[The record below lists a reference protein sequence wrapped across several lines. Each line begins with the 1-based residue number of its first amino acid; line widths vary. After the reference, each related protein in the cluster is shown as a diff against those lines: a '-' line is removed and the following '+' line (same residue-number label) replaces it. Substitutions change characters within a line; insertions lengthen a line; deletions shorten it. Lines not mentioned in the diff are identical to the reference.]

1 MENIYVQI
9 LRLWLYIYELQSSSE
24 KDTFVGEPKSITEW
38 LDIELDKLSVED
50 KISLI
55 GEICDDLPAQQLRT
69 VRELADQ
76 KRLEKLDEAKEQVI
90 ARMREEFE
98 QLDLDFDEVMGRG
111 RRGRGKSP
119 IPPKYRNPEGKEW
132 SGRGYAPMW
141 MREYEESGGNR
152 DDYLI
157 KGDDKNA

>member
-1 MENIYVQI
+1 MD
-9 LRLWLYIYELQSSSE
+9 
-24 KDTFVGEPKSITEW
+24 KITG
-38 LDIELDKLSVED
+38 ED

-55 GEICDDLPAQQLRT
+55 GEICDDLTAQQLRI
-69 VRELADQ
+69 VREMADQ

-111 RRGRGKSP
+111 RRRRGKSSL
-119 IPPKYRNPEGKEW
+119 PPKYRNSEGKVW
-132 SGRGYAPMW
+132 LGRGYAPLW
-141 MREYEESGGNR
+141 MREYEESGGDR
-152 DDYLI
+152 DDFLI